1 MREIEVKHGDVFLY
15 HGPEREN
22 AHIHSYE
29 VKRLMKA
36 IGGIPG
42 GLGAIVDTNAGQLA
56 QPTHMQVAMIP
67 RHRRLLLIVS

>member
-1 MREIEVKHGDVFLY
+1 MKHGDVFLY